1 MRRQPP
7 TSTRPDTLFPSTA
20 HCLSEDSVA
29 IKTEK
34 KGSAVVVESG
44 NGLRPADD
52 VRDMLDYS
60 SADDR
65 LVGIVHR
72 DCGDNPGKEVRLLS
86 HDTGPLLTAKRVAV
100 PFVRV
105 PEAWL
110 LPVESDKDQKRI
122 RELEAQVRSSDR
134 KSVV

>member
-1 MRRQPP
+1 
-7 TSTRPDTLFPSTA
+7 
-20 HCLSEDSVA
+20 
-29 IKTEK
+29 
-34 KGSAVVVESG
+34 
-44 NGLRPADD
+44 
-52 VRDMLDYS
+52 MLDYS

-72 DCGDNPGKEVRLLS
+72 YCGDNTGKEVRLLS

-122 RELEAQVRSSDR
+122 RELEAQVRSRSEEQTSELQSLMR
-134 KSVV
+134 TSYAVFCLKKK